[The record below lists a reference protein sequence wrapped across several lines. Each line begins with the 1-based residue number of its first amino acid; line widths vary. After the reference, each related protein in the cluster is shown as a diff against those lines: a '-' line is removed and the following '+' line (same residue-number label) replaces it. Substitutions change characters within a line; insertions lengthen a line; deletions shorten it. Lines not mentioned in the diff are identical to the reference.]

1 MKKTLALILTFIMV
15 LALVPTVAFA
25 ETYVA
30 WIDGT
35 GYETLEAAVN
45 AAKSG
50 ETITMG
56 EGEYTLYEKNAN
68 VLNKDL
74 TFVGQGADKTTYH
87 IGAKDTS
94 HSDGPCDYSLDGR
107 GTDMKE
113 TVTFKDMTI
122 DAGKYPKEQ
131 TERAHLHGLAGIDNI
146 VLDNCTFNG
155 IASYWGYATTEFNNV
170 IFNAPGTEA
179 SGIKGVDY
187 SLWTW
192 TGTEY
197 TFNNCTFNS
206 AGKVINVYNEDGTK
220 NVVVNFNNC
229 TVNSKNSD
237 SLSVMNIN
245 DFYVDSFTIN
255 FNGKNTINGIKADGI
270 QVTDGS
276 HASAAQGSE
285 NKMKTSEQATCSKL
299 FEFNMKYGNGNNKR
313 TTVKIDDKTVW
324 TDGKMV
330 GHAIDTT
337 NDKYTD
343 GYKDNAFTV
352 TPKGPGLFEVK
363 CDYCGYTEI
372 STGGLY
378 NDIGLTRTVNQNSNS
393 VPEDAVNSN
402 KYKVANSSNITVDYT
417 ATMNMENLK
426 WLVAGKDVKE
436 IQGALGY
443 AKSPWELLKALA
455 LAQQIDGNTEVIL
468 SFTFD
473 KNIDLEAFKD
483 KYEAAVN
490 AGKSTDVL
498 MLTSDMFEI
507 ADGGVQFNTTN
518 NTTNNTTDNT
528 MTITCKW
535 KENAITDNST
545 ITLKGCGLPVTND
558 WNGSKQI
565 NIENSGCVG
574 GTVYI
579 NTNSGIVIGGAVF
592 MYKKPGSDA
601 KAISVDPAAANVQE
615 QNTYPPVDNTI
626 KIPIVGGCKTDEFT
640 LYYGGDSSSGGNG
653 GGYYYPTTT
662 PVPVIVIPPK
672 TGDMTVWQSIL
683 NFLGI
688 K

>member
-1 MKKTLALILTFIMV
+1 MKKTLAIMLALIMV

-30 WIDGT
+30 WIGET

-45 AAKSG
+45 AAESG
-50 ETITMG
+50 ATITLG

-155 IASYWGYATTEFNNV
+155 IASYWGYATTKFNNV

-179 SGIKGVDY
+179 SEIKGVDY

-206 AGKVINVYNEDGTK
+206 AGKVINVYHEDPKIATTI
-220 NVVVNFNNC
+220 NFNNC
-229 TVNSKNSD
+229 TVNSTNPD

-245 DFYVDSFTIN
+245 DTYVQSFTIN
-255 FNGKNTINGIKADGI
+255 FTGNNTINDIKADGI
-270 QVTDGS
+270 QVTGGS
-276 HASAAQGSE
+276 HASDAKDTTTG
-285 NKMKTSEQATCSKL
+285 KTVKKTSEQATCSKL
-299 FEFNMKYGNGNNKR
+299 FEFNMKYGNGNNGK
-313 TTVKIDDKTVW
+313 TTVNIDGKTVW
-324 TDGKMV
+324 KNGKMES
-330 GHAIDTT
+330 HAIDTT

-343 GYKDNAFTV
+343 GYKDKAFTV
-352 TPKGPGLFEVK
+352 TPNANGPGLFEVT
-363 CDYCGYTEI
+363 CDYCGYKEI
-372 STGGLY
+372 STGELS
-378 NDIGLTRTVNQNSNS
+378 NEIELTRTVKQGQEIETTNQ
-393 VPEDAVNSN
+393 DT
-402 KYKVANSSNITVDYT
+402 YKVNGPSDITVDYT
-417 ATMNMENLK
+417 ATMNMENLR
-426 WLVAGKDVKE
+426 WLVAGKDVDLRT
-436 IQGALGY
+436 ISGGTVS
-443 AKSPWELLKALA
+443 SPWELLM
-455 LAQQIDGNTEVIL
+455 AQPGWITEDTVVFLKFKFDDKINL
-468 SFTFD
+468 GTFQTNYNNATTTEA
-473 KNIDLEAFKD
+473 KEKLLKLESNMFK
-483 KYEAAVN
+483 
-490 AGKSTDVL
+490 
-498 MLTSDMFEI
+498 I
-507 ADGGVQFNTTN
+507 ADEGGVQFDIENRE
-518 NTTNNTTDNT
+518 
-528 MTITCKW
+528 MTIKCNW
-535 KENAITDNST
+535 NWNKETGHDPDPT
-545 ITLKGCGLPVTND
+545 IILKGCGLPVND
-558 WNGSKQI
+558 NWGGNNQI
-565 NIENSGCVG
+565 DITNSGCVR
-574 GTVYI
+574 GTVHIKYI
-579 NTNSGIVIGGAVF
+579 N
-592 MYKKPGSDA
+592 PRPDA
-601 KAISVDPAAANVQE
+601 KAISVDPVAANVQV
-615 QNTYPPVDNTI
+615 QNITPPEIPTTI
-626 KIPIVGGCKTDEFT
+626 QIPIVGGCKTDEFT
-640 LYYGGDSSSGGNG
+640 LYYGGGSSGDSGHS
-653 GGYYYPTTT
+653 YYYPTTT

-683 NFLGI
+683 HFLGI

>member
-1 MKKTLALILTFIMV
+1 MKKTLAIMLALIMV
-15 LALVPTVAFA
+15 LALAPTVAFA
-25 ETYVA
+25 AGDVA
-30 WIDGT
+30 WIGET
-35 GYETLEAAVN
+35 GYETLEAAVT

-50 ETITMG
+50 DTITLG

-122 DAGKYPKEQ
+122 DAGKYPEVQ
-131 TERAHLHGLAGIDNI
+131 TKDAYLHGLAGIDNI

-155 IASYWGYATTEFNNV
+155 IASYWGYATTKFNNV

-179 SGIKGVDY
+179 SGIKDVDY

-206 AGKVINVYNEDGTK
+206 AGKVINVYHGDGKRATTI
-220 NVVVNFNNC
+220 NFNNC
-229 TVNSKNSD
+229 TVNSTNPE

-245 DFYVDSFTIN
+245 DTYVPSFTIN

-276 HASAAQGSE
+276 HASAAKGTTNGQ
-285 NKMKTSEQATCSKL
+285 KTSEQATCSKL
-299 FEFNMKYGNGNNKR
+299 FEFNMKYGNGNNGK
-313 TTVKIDDKTVW
+313 TTVNIDGKTVW
-324 TDGKMV
+324 KGGQRV
-330 GHAIDTT
+330 SHAIDTE

-352 TPKGPGLFEVK
+352 TPNGPGSFEVK
-363 CDYCGYTEI
+363 CDYCGYTET

-378 NDIGLTRTVNQNSNS
+378 NDIELERTVKQGQEIETPN
-393 VPEDAVNSN
+393 PKDT
-402 KYKVANSSNITVDYT
+402 YKVNGPSGITVDYT
-417 ATMNMENLK
+417 ATMDMTKLK
-426 WLVAGKDVKE
+426 WLVAGKDVDLST
-436 IQGALGY
+436 ISGGTVS
-443 AKSPWELLKALA
+443 SPWELLKYLA
-455 LAQQIDGNTEVIL
+455 LGNKIDGRTEVIL
-468 SFTFD
+468 TFKFDDD
-473 KNIDLEAFKD
+473 KINLGEFENKYNTATD
-483 KYEAAVN
+483 KE
-490 AGKSTDVL
+490 KFL
-498 MLTSDMFEI
+498 KLTSDMFEI
-507 ADGGVQFNTTN
+507 AAEGGVQFNIEN
-518 NTTNNTTDNT
+518 RE
-528 MTITCKW
+528 MTIRCNW
-535 KENAITDNST
+535 NWNKETDPDHAPDPI

-565 NIENSGCVG
+565 KIENSGCVSG
-574 GTVYI
+574 MVHI
-579 NTNSGIVIGGAVF
+579 NPMGGAVEA
-592 MYKKPGSDA
+592 MVEIAPN
-601 KAISVDPAAANVQE
+601 VAANVQA

-626 KIPIVGGCKTDEFT
+626 KIPIVGGRADDNFT
-640 LYYGGDSSSGGNG
+640 LYYGGGSSDDSSGDSGHSHYN
-653 GGYYYPTTT
+653 PTPT

-683 NFLGI
+683 HFLGI